1 MGHFLAVQISSIRKC
16 SREYFRENGM
26 VSCKKD
32 HTLQHR
38 QVIWERLGCVSVMGG
53 YCRLSEKSDGM
64 DDVFRKRPYMFA
76 FQARKLQLN
85 DKTAKHC
92 NAKVAARVFD
102 FEIEFLKFTKS
113 PKFRY
118 FWPKLFKNLT
128 NFK

>member
-1 MGHFLAVQISSIRKC
+1 MCL
-16 SREYFRENGM
+16 
-26 VSCKKD
+26 
-32 HTLQHR
+32 
-38 QVIWERLGCVSVMGG
+38 MGG

>member
-1 MGHFLAVQISSIRKC
+1 MCL
-16 SREYFRENGM
+16 
-26 VSCKKD
+26 
-32 HTLQHR
+32 
-38 QVIWERLGCVSVMGG
+38 MGG

-102 FEIEFLKFTKS
+102 FERVFEIHKITEISVL
-113 PKFRY
+113 
-118 FWPKLFKNLT
+118 LAEII
-128 NFK
+128 